1 MREIGVMRKI
11 SVLCTALALAG
22 TMSACTV
29 IRELPP
35 EERAGMPQNEESEL
49 CRALLTAFLDNDAET
64 FLARLPEETRRNF
77 TKQHFQTTRGSVVES
92 MGEPISFQ
100 YVTDLELTAFTP
112 HIWKIR
118 FQRTDARTQEVFTSE
133 ALFRIITGRVDGK
146 PVVIAFQFL

>member
-1 MREIGVMRKI
+1 MRKLF
-11 SVLCTALALAG
+11 VLSSALALAG
-22 TMSACTV
+22 MMSACTV

-35 EERAGMPQNEESEL
+35 EARAEIPQNEESEL
-49 CRALLTAFLDNDAET
+49 CRALLTAFLENDANA
-64 FLARLPEETRRNF
+64 FIARLPEESRRNF
-77 TKQHFQTTRGSVVES
+77 TKQQFKTTRNAVVES

-118 FQRTDARTQEVFTSE
+118 FRRTDARTEQTFTSE

-146 PVVIAFQFL
+146 PVVIGFQFL